1 VDEIMH
7 TNAKFEHAQHGI
19 ATLATAVQVVCVH
32 ASINLGQCIPRMALN
47 LT

>member
-1 VDEIMH
+1 MDEIMH

-19 ATLATAVQVVCVH
+19 ATLATTVTVVCVH
-32 ASINLGQCIPRMALN
+32 ASINLRQCIPRKAVS

>member
-1 VDEIMH
+1 MH
-7 TNAKFEHAQHGI
+7 TNAKFEYAQHGV

-32 ASINLGQCIPRMALN
+32 ASINLGQCIPRKAVS